1 MCVCDDSWS
10 LPLTGHIQYISTIV
24 KDKMPECRREF
35 GVQFMIDVIRIFYRS
50 VETCLVISGLW
61 LIECSAFP
69 LSSAGSTVPIS
80 VGEGLKLSE
89 EEEQSIRAA
98 IFMSMSV

>member
-10 LPLTGHIQYISTIV
+10 LPLAGHIQYISTIV
-24 KDKMPECRREF
+24 KDKMAECRREF

-69 LSSAGSTVPIS
+69 PQLGRQYGADIS
-80 VGEGLKLSE
+80 GGGTEAE
-89 EEEQSIRAA
+89 
-98 IFMSMSV
+98 